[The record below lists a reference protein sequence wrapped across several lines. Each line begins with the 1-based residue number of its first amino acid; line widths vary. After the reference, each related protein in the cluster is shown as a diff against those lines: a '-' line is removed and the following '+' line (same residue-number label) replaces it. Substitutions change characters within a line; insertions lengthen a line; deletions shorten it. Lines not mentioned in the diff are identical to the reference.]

1 MHKRGTARPKRHGR
15 ETYIARSVGYKSRM
29 HGRTDIT
36 VIPLEGDLD
45 VTTAPRLKLAI
56 EQIARA
62 GCSRVIVNMANAQYM
77 DTAGMGALV
86 VESRR
91 LRAAGGLLSIVN
103 AGPQVLHALQ
113 VARLVDFIPTKALGA
128 NKTVPDLDPSVR
140 PLWSRTLHV
149 GCDELGVA
157 RRRLT
162 QLMADTPFSPDETF
176 DLTLAAGEA
185 LGNAIDH
192 TDAQG
197 VLLQVTAYPDRLVV
211 QVSDCGCGYQPD
223 EEAEASCC
231 DERGRGIKLMR
242 LLADS
247 VDIRLKDPGPG
258 TVVTLIKL
266 VNVEGVA

>member
-1 MHKRGTARPKRHGR
+1 M
-15 ETYIARSVGYKSRM
+15 
-29 HGRTDIT
+29 
-36 VIPLEGDLD
+36 IPLEGDLD

-62 GCSRVIVNMANAQYM
+62 GCSRVIVNMANTRFM

-86 VESRR
+86 IASRR
-91 LRAAGGLLSIVN
+91 LRAAGGLLSIAN
-103 AGPQVLHALQ
+103 AGPQVVHALQ

-128 NKTVPDLDPSVR
+128 NKAVPDLDPSVR
-140 PLWSRTLHV
+140 PQWSRTLHV
-149 GCDELGVA
+149 GCDELAGA
-157 RRRLT
+157 RRRLE

-192 TDAQG
+192 AQGQG
-197 VLLQVTAYPDRLVV
+197 VLLVVTAYPDRLVV
-211 QVSDCGCGYQPD
+211 QVSDCGCGYELGQ
-223 EEAEASCC
+223 EAETAG
-231 DERGRGIKLMR
+231 DEERGRGIKLMR

-258 TVVTLIKL
+258 TVVTLVKL
-266 VNVEGVA
+266 VNAEGVA